1 MAGTSFIEIYTM
13 AISEIQDPNFKML
26 FESNVLLFTRA
37 MSNFMDNAIASFS
50 RPIGVRKR
58 LAVAN
63 QPYDL
68 HWEFIGDGVTKEFVL
83 FPPPSQSDLWNIV
96 FRCKVDGKQVPVEYD
111 EQLSAVVFQEEP
123 EDGSK
128 VVVECGFV
136 GNFVHELYLEEKSL
150 LAQWVMVC
158 WSEYIRNNRLD
169 IDRLLNDTEF
179 KLTSSASSTQSK
191 TVWFIVNRETV
202 EKKMLQYAWEAKIT
216 GIYR

>member
-13 AISEIQDPNFKML
+13 AIAEIQDPNFKML
-26 FESNVLLFTRA
+26 FDSNVLLFTKA

-68 HWEFIGDGVTKEFVL
+68 YWEFVGDGVSKEFAL
-83 FPPPSQSDLWNIV
+83 SPPPSQSDLWNIV
-96 FRCKVDGKQVPVEYD
+96 FRYKVDGVQVLAEYD
-111 EQLSAVVFQEEP
+111 ELLSEVVFQEEP
-123 EDGSK
+123 ASGAR

-136 GNFVHELYLEEKSL
+136 GNFSHELYLEEKSL
-150 LAQWVMVC
+150 LAQWLMVC
-158 WSEYIRNNRLD
+158 WSEYIQNNRLD

-179 KLTSSASSTQSK
+179 KLTSSASSTQAK
-191 TVWFIVNRETV
+191 TAWFIVNRETV